1 MSNLNRN
8 LSDGVIIPCSFRLT
22 GKVAC
27 IYFQH
32 GIHYFETR
40 KKTKTMKSIISII
53 ILFIAIAITNTV
65 IAQTGADTL
74 KTATIKVSG
83 ITCNGDM
90 PVIRKKLLNQEGI
103 DEAAFSAAKSGA
115 VTFTVKYHSA
125 IITEKKIRE
134 VIEGAPSCDN
144 PNLYPYKVKTFKA
157 DTTPKL

>member
-1 MSNLNRN
+1 MR
-8 LSDGVIIPCSFRLT
+8 T
-22 GKVAC
+22 
-27 IYFQH
+27 
-32 GIHYFETR
+32 
-40 KKTKTMKSIISII
+40 IISIVI
-53 ILFIAIAITNTV
+53 MLAAIAAANTG
-65 IAQTGADTL
+65 IAQTAADTL

-90 PVIRKKLLNQEGI
+90 PVIKKRLLNQEGI

-144 PNLYPYKVKTFKA
+144 PSLFPYKVKAFA
-157 DTTPKL
+157 PDTVKKQ